1 LKLRALRVGD
11 ASGARRREIRQ
22 IHLPER
28 ERRLSPRDALAVRYA
43 EKMATDF
50 RSVDAVFVAELREQ
64 FSDAEIAEL
73 GFMIGQYLSFG
84 RMLVIAGADKGACEL
99 YVPNY

>member
-1 LKLRALRVGD
+1 M
-11 ASGARRREIRQ
+11 
-22 IHLPER
+22 
-28 ERRLSPRDALAVRYA
+28 RYA

-50 RSVDAVFVAELREQ
+50 RAIDAAFLAELRTQ

-73 GFMIGQYLSFG
+73 GFMIGQYISFG
-84 RMLVIAGADKGACEL
+84 RMLVIAGADKGACEI